1 MSSDNTPKKSPRDFS
16 KQEESSIE
24 IRQDA
29 PAPPPTPPRNTAPR
43 YYDEEFD
50 LVARIRAAREA
61 AEREMRKFGKVSDY
75 EVRKVQGQRADLN
88 YDEMSIE
95 YQAPSGETKNNA
107 QKTDDGEES

>member
-1 MSSDNTPKKSPRDFS
+1 MSSDTPKKSPRNFS
-16 KQEESSIE
+16 NQEESSIE

-29 PAPPPTPPRNTAPR
+29 PAPPPAPPRNAVPR

-61 AEREMRKFGKVSDY
+61 AEREMRKFGKVSEY

-88 YDEMSIE
+88 YDDISVQ
-95 YQAPSGETKNNA
+95 YQAPSGETKTNV